1 MKAMITG
8 GKRSVCV
15 SDVFKAYSAHG
26 IRDTYGCFFL
36 ASLFQVFVSGIVVS
50 TEHVER
56 VSLINSSDTC
66 HSTRASGTPNDA
78 MARADI
84 SLWSRRRRRSCGGV
98 HCVTLE
104 VIRIRFK

>member
-15 SDVFKAYSAHG
+15 SDVFKAYSAHA
-26 IRDTYGCFFL
+26 YGCFFM

-56 VSLINSSDTC
+56 LSLINSSDTC
-66 HSTRASGTPNDA
+66 HGTRASGTPDDA

-98 HCVTLE
+98 HCVTFE